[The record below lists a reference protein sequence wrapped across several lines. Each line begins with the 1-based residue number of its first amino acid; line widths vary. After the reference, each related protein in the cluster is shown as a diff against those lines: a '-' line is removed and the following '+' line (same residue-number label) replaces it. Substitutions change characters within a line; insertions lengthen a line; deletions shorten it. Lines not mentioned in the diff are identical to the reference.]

1 MQTDADKA
9 ILAALVASTQAGAT
23 ASKDILMAAH
33 DRLTELLK
41 QKEDMFKQLIE
52 QLNEID
58 DLKAK
63 LEKIT

>member
-9 ILAALVASTQAGAT
+9 ILAALVASTHGAPYEL
-23 ASKDILMAAH
+23 AMAAH

-52 QLNEID
+52 QMNEID
-58 DLKAK
+58 DLKYQ
-63 LEKIT
+63 LEKK